1 MIHVFALIIIIG
13 DRVLSDDVCR
23 RTMCFRNV
31 YECNRFI
38 NALTR
43 EESATIEPVGAYC
56 KPLLIDP
63 RQEGIKVY

>member
-13 DRVLSDDVCR
+13 ETVLSDDICR
-23 RTMCFRNV
+23 RTLCFRNV

-38 NALTR
+38 RALTR

-56 KPLLIDP
+56 KPILIDP
-63 RQEGIKVY
+63 KQEGIKVY